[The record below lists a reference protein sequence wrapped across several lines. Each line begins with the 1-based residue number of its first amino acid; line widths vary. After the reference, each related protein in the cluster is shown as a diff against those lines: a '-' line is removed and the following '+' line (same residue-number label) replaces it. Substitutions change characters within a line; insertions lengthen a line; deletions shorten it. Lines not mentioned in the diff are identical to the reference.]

1 MYRILNCTLPSRLF
15 DIWSVLNM
23 VYVNNKRSIKIK
35 RYKPYDKYSKVQCEH
50 VKPVNAVDFKNGFLC
65 DHHANNDED
74 EGVCYVGQGLPKS
87 AITNQLSIP

>member
-1 MYRILNCTLPSRLF
+1 
-15 DIWSVLNM
+15 M

-74 EGVCYVGQGLPKS
+74 KGVCYVGQGLPKS